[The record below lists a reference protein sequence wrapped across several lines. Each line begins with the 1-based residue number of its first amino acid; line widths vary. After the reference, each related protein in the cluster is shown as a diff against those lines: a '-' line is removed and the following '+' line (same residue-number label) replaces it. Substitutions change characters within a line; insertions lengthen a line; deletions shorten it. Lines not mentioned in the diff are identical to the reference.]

1 MNEDP
6 TLFLSKVLAFEVQTI
21 LDRDRTGLLI
31 LTALD
36 TRHSLVPTKS
46 VIYYI
51 FFPTEY
57 SKGDAPEKS
66 KKLSKSRRYF
76 PLLVGIISPN
86 SIYLPEMK
94 SGLMKGERERTSG
107 TFGGILGFFGGI
119 LGLFRCI
126 RCVPIFKNSVCQNKN
141 WRTTWDL
148 RTYVNHEM
156 CHVVQKR
163 RSAPL
168 AWETLL
174 WYIAKDI
181 RSRWSR

>member
-31 LTALD
+31 LTALG

-57 SKGDAPEKS
+57 SKGDAPDKS
-66 KKLSKSRRYF
+66 KKPSKSRRYF

-107 TFGGILGFFGGI
+107 TFGGILIDFFGGI

-126 RCVPIFKNSVCQNKN
+126 RCVPIFKIPYAK
-141 WRTTWDL
+141 TKID
-148 RTYVNHEM
+148 
-156 CHVVQKR
+156 VQ
-163 RSAPL
+163 P
-168 AWETLL
+168 E
-174 WYIAKDI
+174 I
-181 RSRWSR
+181 